1 MTVTPLHYAPAR
13 LEPTVDRAHSV
24 LDLLPT
30 YMELASRI
38 ANTEFVPTPLR
49 RRPEAVLAALLSGA
63 ERGLGPMESLRSVH
77 VIEGKPTLSA
87 EAMRALV
94 LAAGH
99 EIEIVES
106 TAAKAT
112 VVGRRAGSD
121 STSPPFTWTLD
132 RARRAR
138 LANKDNWTKYPEAM
152 LLARAS
158 TDLCRAVFPDVIA
171 GLASTEEWT
180 DEISPEPAT
189 TTRRAPARRGIAPS
203 AAPPEITAAAPA
215 TAAVIEAEVVV
226 DAAREMIAETQQLL
240 ADEIPGSDTP
250 SWGTPNPASPDPE
263 PAPDAPRKHDPK
275 LAKRLHAAIGK
286 TFPTETP
293 AVRDR
298 WRHALV
304 AIVSR
309 KRDDGPA
316 TSSGDLNLEE
326 QMAFSDALTR
336 IAAGHATIA
345 EGPDNT
351 VELAGGLWRYFVT
364 FDPLEVRSEQITP
377 TDSEDDQP

>member
-1 MTVTPLHYAPAR
+1 
-13 LEPTVDRAHSV
+13 
-24 LDLLPT
+24 
-30 YMELASRI
+30 
-38 ANTEFVPTPLR
+38 
-49 RRPEAVLAALLSGA
+49 
-63 ERGLGPMESLRSVH
+63 
-77 VIEGKPTLSA
+77 
-87 EAMRALV
+87 V

-138 LANKDNWTKYPEAM
+138 LAGKDNWVKYPEAM

-180 DEISPEPAT
+180 DEIAPETAT
-189 TTRRAPARRGIAPS
+189 TTRRARTRGIAP
-203 AAPPEITAAAPA
+203 APAAAPEIGAAA
-215 TAAVIEAEVVV
+215 TPPAAAPIEADIVSDSEHR
-226 DAAREMIAETQQLL
+226 DEAPETGS
-240 ADEIPGSDTP
+240 DEIPGSDTP
-250 SWGTPNPASPDPE
+250 SWGTPNPASPEPE
-263 PAPDAPRKHDPK
+263 PPARPHDPK
-275 LAKRLHAAIGK
+275 LAKRLHAAIAK

-309 KRDDGPA
+309 KRDDGPT
-316 TSSGDLNLEE
+316 TSSSELNLEE
-326 QMAFSDALTR
+326 QMALSDALSR
-336 IAAGHATIA
+336 IAAGHATVA
-345 EGPDNT
+345 EGPDST
-351 VELAGGLWRYFVT
+351 IELAGGLWRYFVT
-364 FDPLEVRSEQITP
+364 LDPLEVRSEQITP
-377 TDSEDDQP
+377 TANDEDDQP